1 MYKLFSLIFIH
12 YLLNTLICQE
22 CSTYI
27 NCISCSSTIF
37 YSSLPNC
44 KWENGNCV
52 SDLNTPTYN
61 DTTWYKYFS
70 SCSSDPLSTSVMN
83 SHTGGE
89 RDSNRL
95 PDTYL
100 FYPVNGEYVPKDFYC
115 EWKKEF
121 SLKKGTDIYF
131 GFYRMSRDIS
141 DKIVL
146 VFTLGSK
153 VETIVIN
160 ELKDRRIVAR
170 DIIKFQVFYF
180 SYNAKKTAPF
190 EVDIFVYKS
199 EMKKAYIIITVVI
212 FCVIAIGLIFVL
224 VKHIKR
230 RIEYRNSLGIAVF
243 SSNRQSNA
251 DNNINNNQMRNEGN
265 RNVIGRYVIGNHNE
279 LEQINKVEELNE
291 KDLVPVPYKQSIN
304 IFKDKCTICL
314 EDFKDNEKVIVLS
327 CKHIFHYECIKKNL
341 INKHFKC
348 PNCNIELKKDDVVTY
363 KNIS

>member
-1 MYKLFSLIFIH
+1 MFNLFFITSLLSFLTTI
-12 YLLNTLICQE
+12 LSQS
-22 CSTYI
+22 CSTYL
-27 NCISCSSTIF
+27 NCISCTSTIF
-37 YSSLPNC
+37 YGSLPDC

-52 SDLNTPTYN
+52 EDPSTPSFN
-61 DTTWYKYFS
+61 DTTWYEYFTP
-70 SCSSDPLSTSVMN
+70 CSSDPLSTSVMD
-83 SHTGGE
+83 SHTGGD
-89 RDSNRL
+89 RNSNKV

-115 EWKKEF
+115 EWNKEF
-121 SLKKGTDIYF
+121 SIKRGTDIYF

-141 DKIVL
+141 DKILL

-153 VETIVIN
+153 VEKIAVT
-160 ELKDRRIVAR
+160 ELKDRGIVAR

-190 EVDIFVYKS
+190 ELDIYVYQS

-224 VKHIKR
+224 VKHIKK
-230 RIEYRNSLGIAVF
+230 RIQYRNSLGGIVF
-243 SSNRQSNA
+243 SANRQSNG
-251 DNNINNNQMRNEGN
+251 DNNINPNNVRNEG
-265 RNVIGRYVIGNHNE
+265 RNVIGRYRIGNENE

-291 KDLVPVPYKQSIN
+291 KDLVPVDYKPSIN
-304 IFKDKCTICL
+304 VFKDKCTICL
-314 EDFKDNEKVIVLS
+314 EDFKDKEKVIVLS
-327 CKHIFHYECIKKNL
+327 CKHIFHYECIKNNL